1 MPRAVPNGCIPAV
14 GTWESSSCHRAVTTM
29 VFPAPG
35 TLAGDAE
42 LLPTGI
48 GQSRGAGNAP
58 GTAPEGAPP
67 ARLGLEPRSP
77 LLRSPRAETL
87 PKRRRNTAG
96 GGGLG
101 SSSPPSARW
110 AGGISRRPPSERGP
124 RRGAGSP
131 GTPAVA
137 GARAG
142 VPCRPVR
149 AHSLGQ
155 AELPCGQV
163 ALHRVPAAS
172 RRLPRAGLAVGRD
185 AAPHAV
191 LAEPLLLPGA
201 AIALPRQPRGGR
213 CRQLGP

>member
-1 MPRAVPNGCIPAV
+1 MPRTIPNGCIPAM
-14 GTWESSSCHRAVTTM
+14 GTWESSLCHRAITKM

-35 TLAGDAE
+35 TLTGDAE

-48 GQSRGAGNAP
+48 GQSHDAGNVP
-58 GTAPEGAPP
+58 GTAPEGASP

-77 LLRSPRAETL
+77 LLRSPPPAETL
-87 PKRRRNTAG
+87 PKHRRG
-96 GGGLG
+96 SLG

-110 AGGISRRPPSERGP
+110 AGGISRWPPSERGP
-124 RRGAGSP
+124 QRGSGCP
-131 GTPAVA
+131 GTPAATGV
-137 GARAG
+137 RAG

-201 AIALPRQPRGGR
+201 AITLPRQPRGGR